1 MTDGTGYRVPVYNP
15 ATGKVMIFGRR
26 AARDR
31 GGVDLS
37 TLPPG
42 RGHRRSRVTMA
53 DDFRLLAHGK
63 PRPAAPTSSRARG
76 QRRYKRLL
84 AYRHWGFNRGELTVT
99 PLATDQL

>member
-1 MTDGTGYRVPVYNP
+1 
-15 ATGKVMIFGRR
+15 
-26 AARDR
+26 
-31 GGVDLS
+31 
-37 TLPPG
+37 
-42 RGHRRSRVTMA
+42 MA